1 MTNKIDAN
9 KYNGWANF
17 ATWKVAAL
25 ISNDEHLYKLA
36 VKAGSFDRFA
46 AMVRSEDMLNDLELN
61 HDELDILI
69 SEIVKEKRDEWLVR
83 VADGLKDNFAANKIV
98 PDDVQYVIDYAGS
111 FDGDDDDEVNFNIR
125 PNEAIVIFNEFK
137 AWQAE
142 YTKDDIDLN
151 S

>member
-1 MTNKIDAN
+1 M
-9 KYNGWANF
+9 
-17 ATWKVAAL
+17 
-25 ISNDEHLYKLA
+25 
-36 VKAGSFDRFA
+36 
-46 AMVRSEDMLNDLELN
+46 RSEDMLNDLELN

-137 AWQAE
+137 AWHLIKSWVE
-142 YTKDDIDLN
+142 CDFE
-151 S
+151 